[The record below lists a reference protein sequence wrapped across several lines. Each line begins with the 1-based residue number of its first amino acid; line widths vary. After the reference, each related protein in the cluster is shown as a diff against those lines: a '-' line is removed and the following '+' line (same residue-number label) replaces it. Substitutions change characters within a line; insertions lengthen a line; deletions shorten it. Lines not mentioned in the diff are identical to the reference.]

1 MTTYVVVKGRVKVAK
16 RLIYKP
22 NIQNASPSMMTK
34 LLLFCCTTHIVSISV
49 INTDNHNTRSALF
62 LCWSFYQ
69 FKMLFSKGMLVF
81 VEYYFGDLN
90 SVPNNKMRVY
100 KKRNPVVV
108 IKVQLMLI
116 FQSSRSIHPC
126 TKRSLRFVLV
136 LMIKCTPIHM
146 QEWNTF
152 TRNGLLRVLSG
163 IYILGI
169 INFNG

>member
-1 MTTYVVVKGRVKVAK
+1 
-16 RLIYKP
+16 
-22 NIQNASPSMMTK
+22 
-34 LLLFCCTTHIVSISV
+34 
-49 INTDNHNTRSALF
+49 
-62 LCWSFYQ
+62 
-69 FKMLFSKGMLVF
+69 MLFSKGMLVII
-81 VEYYFGDLN
+81 EYYFGDLN
-90 SVPNNKMRVY
+90 ILPNNKMRVY
-100 KKRNPVVV
+100 VKRYPVVE

-163 IYILGI
+163 NYILGI
-169 INFNG
+169 FDFNG